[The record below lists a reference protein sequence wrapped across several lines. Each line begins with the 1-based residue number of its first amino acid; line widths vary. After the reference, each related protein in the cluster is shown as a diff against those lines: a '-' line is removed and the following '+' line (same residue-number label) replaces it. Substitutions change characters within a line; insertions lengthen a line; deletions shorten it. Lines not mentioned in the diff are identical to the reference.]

1 MVPLEAGRRYRLT
14 VTLRGEGPGEQQIDT
29 ITLPTSSRK
38 HGVLEIKAFS
48 KIRDRV
54 YAFPDAIELDTID
67 SNYLKA
73 RPQMVGFLAKNIT
86 VFQAG
91 GDDFKATVETD
102 VPFLRVSM
110 QNLGAYKD
118 RVGINVSVE
127 ATKLKSGAVNGSVTV
142 LTNDPKFPKLVI
154 PVSGVVQGNW

>member
-1 MVPLEAGRRYRLT
+1 
-14 VTLRGEGPGEQQIDT
+14 
-29 ITLPTSSRK
+29 
-38 HGVLEIKAFS
+38 
-48 KIRDRV
+48 
-54 YAFPDAIELDTID
+54 
-67 SNYLKA
+67 
-73 RPQMVGFLAKNIT
+73 MVGFLAKNIT

-91 GDDFKATVETD
+91 GDDFQATVETD

-142 LTNDPKFPKLVI
+142 LTTIRNSRSWSSLFPE
-154 PVSGVVQGNW
+154 